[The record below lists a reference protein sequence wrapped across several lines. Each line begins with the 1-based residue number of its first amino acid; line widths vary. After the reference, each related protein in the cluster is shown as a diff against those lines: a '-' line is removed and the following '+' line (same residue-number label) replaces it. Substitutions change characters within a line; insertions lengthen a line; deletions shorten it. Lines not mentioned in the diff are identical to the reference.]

1 MSPTRV
7 GGLLELGSSDSVPE
21 NAPTLR
27 SPLENAPRKPAKS
40 IRDAYLAFDRGAET
54 LPLARPWHFYR
65 ARVVPEEQPE
75 YEELRLELPAG
86 TDTVDP
92 DRQAFVLGHFD
103 TVEAKPPAPSKRE
116 FVPHLAVLASDAV
129 IVNSVT
135 VSGQLVTGAIA
146 ADPTDSRFRLALVE
160 NWARGQ
166 LAGSSVLRVNSLDVI
181 VDLTNDSGTIKST
194 IRIRNPGN
202 EHVRITTLI
211 AAYSLKDDEKSIQ
224 FYFNDPSIL
233 SPITIAPR
241 GQTEPIT
248 TWPKAP
254 GSSDSPIKLVVSAVG
269 NVVSAVGK
277 SASDSVVFGRSSVE
291 LKSGTP

>member
-1 MSPTRV
+1 M
-7 GGLLELGSSDSVPE
+7 
-21 NAPTLR
+21 
-27 SPLENAPRKPAKS
+27 
-40 IRDAYLAFDRGAET
+40 
-54 LPLARPWHFYR
+54 
-65 ARVVPEEQPE
+65 
-75 YEELRLELPAG
+75 RLELPAG

-103 TVEAKPPAPSKRE
+103 IAEAKPPASSKLE

-129 IVNSVT
+129 IVNKIK

-146 ADPTDSRFRLALVE
+146 ADPTDSRFRRALVE

-166 LAGSSVLRVNSLDVI
+166 LAGSSALRVNSLDVI
-181 VDLTNDSGTIKST
+181 VDLTNDNGTIKST

-254 GSSDSPIKLVVSAVG
+254 GSSDYPIKLVVSAVG
-269 NVVSAVGK
+269 K
-277 SASDSVVFGRSSVE
+277 SAADSVVFGRSSVE